1 MGHDVFAG
9 HLFLFM
15 SKQRNRCK
23 ILTWHHGGFVL
34 YYKRLEKGRFPT
46 LAAGP
51 NGSVASIDAATLAM
65 LLDGVDCKKIHR
77 SSFWEP
83 KDVRRDRLADPDV
96 IKDGHERG
104 PETAPENHD
113 AGASTGANCAARIGV
128 EQADGSSKRGGG
140 TCRGTGTGVKR
151 TQTNYVRE
159 KERARENKN
168 EIGWAENIAKSERE
182 ATQKAHVVNGKADAE
197 RSQ

>member
-1 MGHDVFAG
+1 MLFLPRSIKVFVASEPCDMRRGFDSLAHVVKSMGHDVFAG

-51 NGSVASIDAATLAM
+51 NGPVASIDAATLAM

-83 KDVRRDRLADPDV
+83 KNARRDRLADQDV

-104 PETAPENHD
+104 PETV
-113 AGASTGANCAARIGV
+113 T
-128 EQADGSSKRGGG
+128 
-140 TCRGTGTGVKR
+140 
-151 TQTNYVRE
+151 
-159 KERARENKN
+159 
-168 EIGWAENIAKSERE
+168 
-182 ATQKAHVVNGKADAE
+182 
-197 RSQ
+197 